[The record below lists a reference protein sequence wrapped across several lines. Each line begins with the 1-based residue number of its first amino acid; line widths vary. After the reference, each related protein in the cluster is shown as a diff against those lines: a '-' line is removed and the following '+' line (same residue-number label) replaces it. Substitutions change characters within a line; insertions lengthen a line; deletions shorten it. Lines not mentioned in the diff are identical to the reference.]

1 MISEHRSGS
10 PVDAR
15 ADAIGARLTELDKQ
29 LNKVMDLYTLGS
41 IPLATVQAKADAINQ
56 EKLAL
61 SAELESLHE
70 EQPQLSA
77 SKAFDLASMADDIFT
92 NGTMEEQR
100 NLVQSLI
107 DKIELNVDGSV
118 TIYWKFV

>member
-1 MISEHRSGS
+1 M
-10 PVDAR
+10 DAR
-15 ADAIGARLTELDKQ
+15 ADAIGKRLEELDKQ

-41 IPLATVQAKADAINQ
+41 IPLANVQAKADAINQ
-56 EKLAL
+56 EKAAL
-61 SAELESLHE
+61 SAELESLCK
-70 EQPQLSA
+70 EQPQLSV

-107 DKIELNVDGSV
+107 DKIELNADGSIA
-118 TIYWKFV
+118 IYWKFA